1 MAKTSRLILHTEGVS
16 GKGIREHGDQGL
28 VKVYTEDGEI
38 TFDAFEGMGAD
49 YKRREETQITIK
61 DNGGIGDVLFKGTFA
76 ELAKEL
82 SHRRKYGM
90 TLKEIRDE
98 IAAFTGDKKGEA
110 MRKAKIFAHHIS
122 ISHVCRINSL
132 RFGICK
138 HEDGTEYENRDWLE
152 IRYTFTD
159 GDRDTFSIIE

>member
-1 MAKTSRLILHTEGVS
+1 MKTTSRLILHTEGVS
-16 GKGIREHGDQGL
+16 GKGIREHGNQGL

-76 ELAKEL
+76 ELAKVL

-122 ISHVCRINSL
+122 ISHVCRIRLS
-132 RFGICK
+132 FG
-138 HEDGTEYENRDWLE
+138 HRTDEHGNRTEDHNWLQ
-152 IRYTFTD
+152 IQWTDQD
-159 GDRDTFSIIE
+159 GDSDTFSIIE